1 MCAPAGEGEGF
12 PGRHPAL
19 FFSRLVRKGHR
30 KGQQRNKRGGL
41 SLVRV
46 EDGKTGSP
54 GEQCGYGW
62 EEKKGIVVGEE
73 WRLNGDRGVWGGFI
87 V

>member
-1 MCAPAGEGEGF
+1 M
-12 PGRHPAL
+12 
-19 FFSRLVRKGHR
+19 
-30 KGQQRNKRGGL
+30 
-41 SLVRV
+41 RV

-54 GEQCGYGW
+54 GEQCGYDW